1 MKTFENEPISEK
13 ENKKIFKYEALSKK
27 GNKKSG
33 IVLADS
39 DRVAY
44 KTICKK
50 ELIPIEITKINRI
63 SSKIS
68 LEELLMFFMHIDF
81 QLKCGLKINEAIDT
95 FVDSQNNKILNAK
108 LLEISDAL
116 KNGQSLNEA
125 FKNSIFDNVV
135 SGLLN
140 SAEKTGNLSE
150 IIANILAFLKLK
162 NEWKEKAKAVLAYPV
177 FITLVAIIIMW
188 VCIVFLGPQVI
199 SLLKDNNGGEIPI
212 LTHFAVNYLPTIG
225 ASFSIIVA
233 VIFFCLICFSSLKK
247 YRRKLQNYLLSIPKI
262 GSILKKITLWNFFKI
277 LQIAL
282 NSKLDFIKSLELGIE
297 SIEIEDIKS
306 DLEKIKS
313 KILSGHK
320 IFETFSSSKYITQS
334 ISTALYVGETGNN
347 LPDSMRH
354 ISDELYKEIL
364 RELEIFGRSLSIGL
378 TLFAGGIFIFILSS
392 LFLPL
397 YDYIGVMHQ

>member
-33 IVLADS
+33 VVLADN
-39 DRVAY
+39 DCMAY

-50 ELIPIEITKINRI
+50 ELIPIEITKINMV

-95 FVDSQNNKILNAK
+95 FVDSQNNKVLNAK
-108 LLEISDAL
+108 LLEISDSL

-125 FKNSIFDNVV
+125 FKNSIFDSVI

-150 IIANILAFLKLK
+150 IIANILTFLKLK
-162 NEWKEKAKAVLAYPV
+162 NEWKEKAKSALAYPV
-177 FITLVAIIIMW
+177 FITLIAIIIMW
-188 VCIVFLGPQVI
+188 VCIVFLRPQVI
-199 SLLKDNNGGEIPI
+199 SLLRDNNGGEIPM
-212 LTHFAVNYLPTIG
+212 LTNFAVNYLPTIG
-225 ASFSIIVA
+225 ASFSVIIS

-247 YRRKLQNYLLSIPKI
+247 FRRKLQNYLLSIPKI

-297 SIEIEDIKS
+297 SIEIEGIKN

-320 IFETFSSSKYITQS
+320 IFETFSSSKYITPS
-334 ISTALYVGETGNN
+334 ISTALYVGESGNN
-347 LPDSMRH
+347 LPDSMLH
-354 ISDELYKEIL
+354 ISNELYKEIL
-364 RELEIFGRSLSIGL
+364 RELKIFGRSLSIGL
-378 TLFAGGIFIFILSS
+378 TLFSGGIFIFILSC

-397 YDYIGVMHQ
+397 YNYIGVMQQ